1 MPGGEMEM
9 AEAEAKGVASW
20 PRTATIGDSLRAS
33 IVASDAAGLRSAWE
47 HVRDSK
53 MWRVIR
59 MKNKFRDERLT
70 SPNLHVNVLFSASSA
85 APIVAE
91 VQIHYVPVIE
101 LKKSSHKLYQI
112 TRADSAREARG

>member
-1 MPGGEMEM
+1 MGVKIV
-9 AEAEAKGVASW
+9 EAEAKGVASW

-53 MWRVIR
+53 SWRVIR
-59 MKNKFRDERLT
+59 MKNKFRDAELT
-70 SPNLHVNVLFSASSA
+70 SPNLHVNVLFGEGTAS
-85 APIVAE
+85 PIVAE
-91 VQIHYVPVIE
+91 LQIHYVPVIE